1 MLETEGL
8 TKRFNSLVAVNDVDL
23 RVEEG
28 EIRGLIGPN
37 GAGKTTA
44 INLITGELK
53 PTSGTVRFKGE
64 DITGLP
70 PDAIAR
76 RSIGRSFQVV
86 QYFPEMTVRKHL
98 RLAGRDPTQTI
109 TSPLDRTDYDDHIE
123 SIAQRVRLAD
133 ELDTIARNL
142 SHGEKR
148 FLDIGLVLGL
158 DVEMILLDEPT
169 AGLNTAETKELQSLI
184 EDLREEYTI
193 MFIEHDVELVR
204 NLADRITV
212 LHNGAVL
219 ATGTPDEV
227 VSNDE
232 VKRVYLGG

>member
-28 EIRGLIGPN
+28 EVRGLIGPN

-44 INLITGELK
+44 INLITGELT
-53 PTSGTVRFKGE
+53 PTSGTVRFKDE

-76 RSIGRSFQVV
+76 RRIGRSFQVV

-98 RLAGRDPTQTI
+98 RLAVRDSTRTV
-109 TSPLDRTDYDDHIE
+109 TSAFDRTDYEGQIE
-123 SIAQRVRLAD
+123 SIAERVQLGD
-133 ELDTIARNL
+133 ELDTVARNL

-148 FLDIGLVLGL
+148 FLDIGMVLGL

-169 AGLNTAETKELQSLI
+169 AGLNTAESEELQSLI
-184 EDLREEYTI
+184 DDLREEYTI
-193 MFIEHDVELVR
+193 MFIEHDVEMVR
-204 NLADRITV
+204 RLADRITV
-212 LHNGAVL
+212 LHNGAEL
-219 ATGTPDEV
+219 ATGTPEEV
-227 VSNDE
+227 VANDE
-232 VKRVYLGG
+232 VKRVYLGE

>member
-28 EIRGLIGPN
+28 EVRGLIGPN

-44 INLITGELK
+44 INLITGELT
-53 PTSGTVRFKGE
+53 PTSGTVRFKDE
-64 DITGLP
+64 DITGLS

-98 RLAGRDPTQTI
+98 RLAVRESTRTV
-109 TSPLDRTDYDDHIE
+109 TSVLDRTDYENQIE
-123 SIAQRVRLAD
+123 SIAERVQLGN
-133 ELDTIARNL
+133 ELDTVARNL

-169 AGLNTAETKELQSLI
+169 AGLNTAESEELQSLI
-184 EDLREEYTI
+184 DDLREEYTI
-193 MFIEHDVELVR
+193 MFIEHDVEMVR

-212 LHNGAVL
+212 LHNGAEL
-219 ATGTPDEV
+219 ATGTPEEV
-227 VSNDE
+227 VANDE
-232 VKRVYLGG
+232 VKRVYLGE